1 MQNGMTPLHLAVWY
15 SITSKDIST
24 VKTLLDNNAD
34 CSAKDNVHPT
44 LLKIIASFVFF
55 ISTTMISCTKL
66 CEFCIIPGRDD
77 SFGPSTTRTRQREVA

>member
-34 CSAKDNVHPT
+34 CSAKDNVHV
-44 LLKIIASFVFF
+44 ASFVFF
-55 ISTTMISCTKL
+55 ISTRMISCTKL
-66 CEFCIIPGRDD
+66 WEFCIIPGRDD
-77 SFGPSTTRTRQREVA
+77 SFGPFTTRTGQREVA